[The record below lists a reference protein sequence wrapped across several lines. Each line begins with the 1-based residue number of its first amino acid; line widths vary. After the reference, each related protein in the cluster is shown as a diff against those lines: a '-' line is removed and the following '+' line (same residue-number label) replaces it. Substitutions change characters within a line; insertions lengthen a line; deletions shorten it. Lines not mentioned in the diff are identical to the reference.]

1 MKGYQ
6 SDFFHNK
13 LYLLLQKKNLA
24 VVSIHHC
31 ELTTKDVGVA
41 HNLQVEKDDASI
53 GDQKITDL
61 NLTVK

>member
-13 LYLLLQKKNLA
+13 LYLLLQQKNLA
-24 VVSIHHC
+24 VKSHC
-31 ELTTKDVGVA
+31 ESTSKNEMA
-41 HNLQVEKDDASI
+41 HNLHVEKDDASF